1 MVSTQKCCKQRWNMG
16 KWYIINENKTLGFR
30 IKPEIKSSSASL
42 EAMWPS
48 AGHLFSQ
55 NPSFLTGKCGY
66 RYRIVGKIIN
76 DIFLTFFLFF
86 GPHLQ
91 HTRVPR
97 LWVKS
102 ELQLQAYTT
111 PTATQDLRLFSDHT
125 TAHGRSLTHWAR
137 PGIKP
142 IFSRILFC
150 FITHWTTRTPQWNTS
165 NPNVIWDHP
174 FLFRLW
180 SLGTPIPKML
190 WVTLGLKL
198 YRSLSF

>member
-1 MVSTQKCCKQRWNMG
+1 MG

-111 PTATQDLRLFSDHT
+111 ATATPDPSHICNVCC
-125 TAHGRSLTHWAR
+125 SLQPH
-137 PGIKP
+137 
-142 IFSRILFC
+142 RILNPPSKARDQSHILMDTSWVLNLLSYQREFYFLL
-150 FITHWTTRTPQWNTS
+150 FI
-165 NPNVIWDHP
+165 
-174 FLFRLW
+174 F
-180 SLGTPIPKML
+180 
-190 WVTLGLKL
+190 
-198 YRSLSF
+198 